1 MNGVVSEA
9 LVVCESGDRTMK
21 HAPHLIAAW
30 LLFAPTA
37 AAQERGAPWYADR
50 AIRVLAAEPPKP

>member
-9 LVVCESGDRTMK
+9 LDVRESGDSTMK
-21 HAPHLIAAW
+21 HAPHLIVAW

-37 AAQERGAPWYADR
+37 AAQVRGVPWYADR
-50 AIRVLAAEPPKP
+50 AIRALAAESPKP